1 LAQSNIDEVGSWV
14 APAGGRPWRAP
25 PRAPQ
30 LLVIEERLE
39 EPATITEALADLGVR
54 TRAVTCLEDATE
66 HSSHDD
72 LAVVLLKLEA
82 VTPAGLTVLET
93 MRQRSPTTVLMF
105 FSDRPPSKLRAGKLR
120 ELGPVDYMLEPV
132 DLDLLRTRV
141 QTLCALRA
149 RAIHGARDAQR
160 CRELERCVA
169 KQRRAA
175 ALAEQR
181 AAKEQRRIASRLAA
195 AQRQRDELLA
205 TLAHELRNPLA
216 PVVTGLELIRA
227 HSGSIPEIEH
237 ARSAMERQVH
247 HLVRL
252 VDDLLDTSRISRG
265 TISLRRDWLDLGQTV
280 RHAVEP
286 WREELRSRRQELT
299 LELPRTPMPC
309 HGDRVRLAQLVDNLL
324 GNAVRHTNE
333 GTSIQVRLI
342 HTPTEAVLQI
352 VDDGPGIAPEL
363 LEHVFDMFVKGQR
376 GNGLG
381 LGLMLVEQIAR
392 LHGGSVIARSEG
404 HGIGTTFEVRLP
416 LDSATEP
423 PVETRRAVTPVPRS
437 LRIVLI
443 EDDRDVRETTALLLE
458 AWGHCVH
465 VAQTGLDGVDTVLE
479 ARPHVVLIDIGLPDI
494 DGHTTARR
502 IRGLMGLRQPRLVA
516 LTGFG
521 QDDDRRLARE
531 AGFDAHLLKPV
542 SSDVLAATLA
552 GVVDSD

>member
-1 LAQSNIDEVGSWV
+1 VRSWV

-25 PRAPQ
+25 PRGPQ
-30 LLVIEERLE
+30 LLVVEERLE
-39 EPATITEALADLGVR
+39 EPATITAALADLDVQ
-54 TRAVTCLEDATE
+54 THAVTRLEDATE
-66 HSSHDD
+66 HFGHDD

-82 VTPAGLTVLET
+82 VTPAGLTILET
-93 MRQRSPTTVLMF
+93 MRQHSPTTVLMF
-105 FSDRPPSKLRAGKLR
+105 FSDRPPSDVRAGELR
-120 ELGPVDYMLEPV
+120 VLGPVDWMLEPV
-132 DLDLLRTRV
+132 ARDLLRTRV

-149 RAIHGARDAQR
+149 QAIRGARDAQR
-160 CRELERCVA
+160 CQVLERCIAEQRSAAVA
-169 KQRRAA
+169 
-175 ALAEQR
+175 AEQR

-227 HSGSIPEIEH
+227 HCASIPELEH

-265 TISLRRDWLDLGQTV
+265 TISLRRDWLDLGEVV

-286 WREELRSRRQELT
+286 WREELRLRRQELT
-299 LELPRTPMPC
+299 LELPDAPMPC

-342 HTPTEAVLQI
+342 HAPTEAVLQI
-352 VDDGPGIAPEL
+352 VDDGPGMAPEL
-363 LEHVFDMFVKGQR
+363 LEHVFDMFVKAQR

-381 LGLMLVEQIAR
+381 LGLTLVEQVAR
-392 LHGGSVIARSEG
+392 LHGGSVVARSEG
-404 HGIGTTFEVRLP
+404 HGTGTMFEVRLP

-423 PVETRRAVTPVPRS
+423 ALDIRRAVTSVPRS

-465 VAQTGLDGVDTVLE
+465 VAPTGLDGVDTVLRY
-479 ARPHVVLIDIGLPDI
+479 RPQVVLIDIGLPDI
-494 DGHTTARR
+494 DGHTAARR

-521 QDDDRRLARE
+521 QDEDRRLVRE
-531 AGFDAHLLKPV
+531 AGFDAHVLKPV
-542 SSDVLAATLA
+542 SPDLLAATLA
-552 GVVDSD
+552 EVVDID